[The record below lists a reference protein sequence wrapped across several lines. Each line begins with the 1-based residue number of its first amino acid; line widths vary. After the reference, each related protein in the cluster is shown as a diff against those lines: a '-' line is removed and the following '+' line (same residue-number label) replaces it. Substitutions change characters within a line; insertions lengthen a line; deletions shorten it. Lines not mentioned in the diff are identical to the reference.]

1 LKQAQAVA
9 WYTWQWWDDVDQE
22 LFKAQHQPQ
31 QHGDVTE
38 PWPIGRLRHPLSFK
52 GTGTFISPLAA
63 FYVIDDQ
70 VNAGETARIK
80 VEGNLCLLLQH
91 WWVFGIAAGAVEFST
106 GHVADLNP

>member
-1 LKQAQAVA
+1 
-9 WYTWQWWDDVDQE
+9 VDQE

-63 FYVIDDQ
+63 FYMIDDQ

-80 VEGNLCLLLQH
+80 VERQL
-91 WWVFGIAAGAVEFST
+91 VFTPSALMSVRHCCRCSR
-106 GHVADLNP
+106 V